1 MTVCSSTFASG
12 TAVSIVVN
20 VTNTMASMFFWDNYS
35 SPSPCPEM
43 TGSPT
48 NGGSISNM
56 GPRIEGNLICSWT
69 MTAANKALG
78 FYVS

>member
-20 VTNTMASMFFWDNYS
+20 VTNTTASMFFWDNYS

-56 GPRIEGNLICSWT
+56 GPTIEGNLICSWT
-69 MTAANKALG
+69 MTSATKNLG
-78 FYVS
+78 FYIS